1 MELITIEN
9 MNMMYIKNVKILMKK
24 LTKKL
29 IKIYLFKRLIN
40 LSRMHNN
47 RILKKD
53 HQAYKIKPILS
64 LLYKYLYINFRRMLK
79 KYYKVINLPYLNN

>member
-1 MELITIEN
+1 MMELITIEN

-24 LTKKL
+24 LPKKL

-40 LSRMHNN
+40 LSRIHNN

-53 HQAYKIKPILS
+53 HQTYKIKPILS
-64 LLYKYLYINFRRMLK
+64 HKYLYINYQRMLK
-79 KYYKVINLPYLNN
+79 KYYKVINLTNLNN